1 MGPRLNMAAA
11 IGALSV
17 VNRVLLSRITT
28 GKTVAKWISPIQHI
42 ILMCFP
48 CGKEKFVPRI
58 VHVYPNLHARVYVVW
73 KL

>member
-1 MGPRLNMAAA
+1 MGPRLNMVAA
-11 IGALSV
+11 IGALSI

-48 CGKEKFVPRI
+48 CDKKKIVPRI
-58 VHVYPNLHARVYVVW
+58 VHAYPNLHARVYVV
-73 KL
+73 LML